1 MASSSEFYAKIEML
15 EKIAR
20 DARAKGLKGV
30 KFQVFLKDETDQFNN
45 NVAVRVSPTKEE
57 KEGKIYTDFLG
68 NGRTY
73 WTDGKS
79 TAFDYIARD
88 NMQQP
93 QQAPDPQSNI
103 ARYHSAK
110 GVEEVARQANDEED
124 LPF

>member
-1 MASSSEFYAKIEML
+1 MASSSEFYAKIEVI

-20 DARAKGLKGV
+20 DARAKGYKGV

-57 KEGKIYTDFLG
+57 KEAKIYTDFLG

-73 WTDGKS
+73 WTDGKA
-79 TAFDYIARD
+79 TAFDYVARD
-88 NMQQP
+88 DMQQTV
-93 QQAPDPQSNI
+93 PDPQSNI

-110 GVEEVARQANDEED
+110 AVDEVKVDDVDD